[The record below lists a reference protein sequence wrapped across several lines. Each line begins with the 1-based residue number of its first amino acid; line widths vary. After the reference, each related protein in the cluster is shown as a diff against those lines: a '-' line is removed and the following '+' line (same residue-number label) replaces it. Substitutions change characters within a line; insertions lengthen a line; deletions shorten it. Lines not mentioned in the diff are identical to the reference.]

1 MSTLNICDLSAGYHH
16 ISRTS
21 TTDVQNVINNISF
34 SAEEG
39 SIVGI
44 LGENGCG
51 KTTLIKAIANL
62 IPHSGC
68 CKLDNLQLEHMPH
81 KKLAQ
86 LCGYIPQKSG
96 ISIDIS
102 LLDVVMMGFN
112 PELKLLQ
119 PPTETMKEKAYKVL
133 AMVGLDS
140 RINDNFQTLSEG
152 QKQLALL
159 ARTFVAKRKL
169 LLLDEPESA
178 LDFRL
183 RYQIMNL
190 LCSYVERNH
199 AVSLVTL
206 HDSSLAL
213 NYCNTLLVLSESKLI
228 GEVYPDKTPIEEMEM
243 LLSKVYGTI
252 SIRELRNRQGK
263 RQLVMMKEDDMH

>member
-1 MSTLNICDLSAGYHH
+1 MSILNIYNLSAGYHH
-16 ISRTS
+16 SSSTN
-21 TTDVQNVINNISF
+21 TTDVQNVINSISF

-39 SIVGI
+39 TIVGI

-62 IPHSGC
+62 IPHSGYC
-68 CKLDNLQLEHMPH
+68 ELDNLQLEHMPH

-102 LLDVVMMGFN
+102 LLD
-112 PELKLLQ
+112 
-119 PPTETMKEKAYKVL
+119 TDTMKEKAHEVL

-228 GEVYPDKTPIEEMEM
+228 GEIYPDKTPIEEMEM

-252 SIRELRNRQGK
+252 SIRELCNRQGN

>member
-1 MSTLNICDLSAGYHH
+1 MSKLNICDLSAGYHH
-16 ISRTS
+16 SSRTS

-68 CKLDNLQLEHMPH
+68 CELDNLQLEHIPH

-119 PPTETMKEKAYKVL
+119 PPT
-133 AMVGLDS
+133 
-140 RINDNFQTLSEG
+140 
-152 QKQLALL
+152 
-159 ARTFVAKRKL
+159 
-169 LLLDEPESA
+169 
-178 LDFRL
+178 
-183 RYQIMNL
+183 
-190 LCSYVERNH
+190 
-199 AVSLVTL
+199 AVSYTHLTL
-206 HDSSLAL
+206 
-213 NYCNTLLVLSESKLI
+213 
-228 GEVYPDKTPIEEMEM
+228 P
-243 LLSKVYGTI
+243 TI
-252 SIRELRNRQGK
+252 LR
-263 RQLVMMKEDDMH
+263 V

>member
-1 MSTLNICDLSAGYHH
+1 MSILNICDLSAGYHH
-16 ISRTS
+16 SSRTS

-39 SIVGI
+39 TIVGI

-68 CKLDNLQLEHMPH
+68 CELDNLQLEHIPH

-119 PPTETMKEKAYKVL
+119 PPTEAMKEKAYKVL
-133 AMVGLDS
+133 A
-140 RINDNFQTLSEG
+140 
-152 QKQLALL
+152 K
-159 ARTFVAKRKL
+159 
-169 LLLDEPESA
+169 
-178 LDFRL
+178 
-183 RYQIMNL
+183 
-190 LCSYVERNH
+190 
-199 AVSLVTL
+199 
-206 HDSSLAL
+206 
-213 NYCNTLLVLSESKLI
+213 I
-228 GEVYPDKTPIEEMEM
+228 GRAHV
-243 LLSKVYGTI
+243 
-252 SIRELRNRQGK
+252 
-263 RQLVMMKEDDMH
+263 

>member
-1 MSTLNICDLSAGYHH
+1 MSILNICDLSAGYHH
-16 ISRTS
+16 ISRTN

-39 SIVGI
+39 TIVGI

-62 IPHSGC
+62 IPHIGC
-68 CKLDNLQLEHMPH
+68 CELDNLQLEHMPH

-119 PPTETMKEKAYKVL
+119 PPTEAMKEKAYKVL

-213 NYCNTLLVLSESKLI
+213 NYCNALLILSESKLI
-228 GEVYPDKTPIEEMEM
+228 GEIYPDKTPIEEMEM

-252 SIRELRNRQGK
+252 SIRKLRNRQGN